1 MTRLNK
7 KEQSELKGLSKIIY
21 IFATIGKICM
31 YIAIPCII
39 LTMIIVP
46 IIINNTNITKDN
58 NIVFKYQKD
67 TIYMKDLGNNKVE
80 ITYNDKVVDKDDSM
94 DYKVFKKYRNTL
106 QTYSKR
112 QLIGYIEAGLIL
124 ITTYLY
130 LISLVLKH
138 LAKLFKNINEGAT
151 PFTLDNVDHMSR
163 MGRYMIAVIILPI
176 LTSVLYSV
184 VANIDL
190 NIDFG
195 FVDIIEVLFVLAM
208 TIVFKYGYNIQEEVK
223 SSIYSDKD

>member
-176 LTSVLYSV
+176 LASVLYSV